1 MLLLDMWKVC
11 HETFVFTF
19 WICHVWWRNL
29 HPPSCWSKVWWLV
42 WKSKSWS
49 MWQHYLGLR
58 LSAEVPSGPACMY
71 FWNVRSKSDC
81 SIGLAVSTGI
91 ASIDMMSTH
100 VVSSWCAIDFPKEE
114 TEPEFLQSKQR
125 WPVRMRSEWQGASN
139 DYCIYLDICKRD
151 DTDWYS
157 IYYIILHIEYY
168 IFLYH

>member
-1 MLLLDMWKVC
+1 
-11 HETFVFTF
+11 
-19 WICHVWWRNL
+19 
-29 HPPSCWSKVWWLV
+29 
-42 WKSKSWS
+42 
-49 MWQHYLGLR
+49 
-58 LSAEVPSGPACMY
+58 MY

-157 IYYIILHIEYY
+157 IYYITYRILY
-168 IFLYH
+168 ILISLI